1 MKHTTSFMV
10 LVCLLFLGTTST
22 LQAVEPPT
30 GNPADFNVKT
40 CLHSVSYA
48 GFWRGQERL
57 TVDAF
62 LEKAH
67 ELGYDGVMLMAK
79 RPHVSPLDYDDAAR
93 KALRQKIEDL
103 GLELVCLAGYNDFTA
118 GIDKPGVP
126 NTEIQAAAIGE
137 VAKLA
142 RDLGTDMVRIYTG
155 YEREGIPFDKQYATV
170 LEGLRLAGREAAK
183 YGVTLVV
190 QNHHDIALHHDAMA
204 WLLNEVNLP
213 NVKATWDAW
222 SPTLEGL
229 SPEEIRQSIL
239 TMKPYILHT
248 TTANYVRLPRFEYHH
263 EHTNYAP
270 QEAVM
275 RAVAIDEGII
285 DYKTFIETLKEIGYQ
300 GYLAYEMCEV
310 LQGGGS
316 IENLDRMARR
326 FIEFVQQFK

>member
-1 MKHTTSFMV
+1 
-10 LVCLLFLGTTST
+10 LPG
-22 LQAVEPPT
+22 
-30 GNPADFNVKT
+30 
-40 CLHSVSYA
+40 
-48 GFWRGQERL
+48 
-57 TVDAF
+57 
-62 LEKAH
+62 
-67 ELGYDGVMLMAK
+67 
-79 RPHVSPLDYDDAAR
+79 
-93 KALRQKIEDL
+93 
-103 GLELVCLAGYNDFTA
+103 
-118 GIDKPGVP
+118 KPGIP

-137 VAKLA
+137 VSKLA
-142 RDLGTDMVRIYTG
+142 QDLGTDMVRIYTG
-155 YEREGIPFDKQYATV
+155 YERAGIPFDKQYATV

-204 WLLNEVNLP
+204 WLLNEVDLP
-213 NVKATWDAW
+213 NVMATWDAW

-263 EHTNYAP
+263 EHTHYAP

-326 FIEFVQQFK
+326 FITYVEQFK